1 MCAVVWGWV
10 QQHRWLS
17 LLALAI
23 VVIGTAG
30 GTAWALVFRT
40 VSSPINLKDAL
51 RLYRKEAVS
60 SLANSW
66 RARLPRPGVYTY
78 RSSGGESL
86 SVMGA
91 ARTFPARSSMIVTDG
106 TCARVTWAPLIQ
118 HTETTTVCPAA
129 KGAYT
134 VPSMVT
140 HETIGGSTT
149 TSTLDCPA
157 TLYLLPSNFR
167 AGSHWS
173 ARCTLSDPHET
184 VTVDGVA
191 LGSTAV
197 RVGGQ
202 RVEVEHVRLTQHF
215 AGAASGTNPTDYWV
229 ALTNGLI
236 VRESEDVDVTQD
248 GVHYHQNSDTRLV
261 STNPAQ

>member
-1 MCAVVWGWV
+1 VVWGWV

-17 LLALAI
+17 LVALAI

-51 RLYRKEAVS
+51 RLYRKEAVT

-78 RSSGGESL
+78 RTSGGEGL

-91 ARTFPARSSMIVTDG
+91 QRSFPARSSMIVTDG
-106 TCARVTWAPLIQ
+106 TCTHVTWAPFVQ
-118 HTETTTVCPAA
+118 HTETTTVCPTTS
-129 KGAYT
+129 GAYT
-134 VPSMVT
+134 IPSTVT

-157 TLYLLPSNFR
+157 TLYLLPPNLR

-173 ARCTLSDPHET
+173 ARCTLSDPHEA

-191 LGSTAV
+191 LGRIAV
-197 RVGGQ
+197 TVGGQ

-215 AGAASGTNPTDYWV
+215 VGAASGTNPTDYWV
-229 ALTNGLI
+229 IPTNGLI
-236 VRESEDVDVTQD
+236 VREVEDVEVTQD
-248 GVHYHQNSDTRLV
+248 GVHYRQNSDTRLT
-261 STNPAQ
+261 SLTPAQ

>member
-1 MCAVVWGWV
+1 MCAVMWGWV

-40 VSSPINLKDAL
+40 VSSPINLRDAL

-66 RARLPRPGVYTY
+66 HARLPRPGVYTY

-86 SVMGA
+86 SIMGA
-91 ARTFPARSSMIVTDG
+91 QRSFPARSSMIVTDNS
-106 TCARVTWAPLIQ
+106 CAHVTWAPFVQ
-118 HTETTTVCPAA
+118 HTETTTVCPVPD
-129 KGAYT
+129 GAYAI
-134 VPSMVT
+134 PSTIT

-157 TLYLLPSNFR
+157 TLYLLPSDSR
-167 AGSHWS
+167 AGTHWS

-184 VTVDGVA
+184 VTVTGLA
-191 LGSTAV
+191 LGRTILM
-197 RVGGQ
+197 VGGR
-202 RVEVEHVRLTQHF
+202 RVAAEHVRLTQHF
-215 AGAASGTNPTDYWV
+215 EGAASGMSPTDYWV
-229 ALTNGLI
+229 TSANGLI
-236 VRESEDVDVTQD
+236 IRESEQVDVTQD
-248 GVHYHQNSDTRLV
+248 GVHYRQNSDALLV
-261 STNPAQ
+261 SLSPAQ